1 MVFFSGD
8 AAVGVCYMMLCSEL
22 NTQIQTWLRDYD
34 KIQSVAVILIYIQ
47 IGCSLIGSLG
57 ALYTGVSLVNLGI
70 ALFALVAIESSSQS
84 LGRTYAVLLFSAI
97 LLDILWFILFTHEI
111 WYMSSEIHGKFAII
125 SVKVTLIMQ
134 VIGFSVRSS
143 SSLLWIQ
150 MYRLGSSLVDSTYP
164 QDGDQDLRNSF
175 INPATPS
182 FVRPTSG
189 SSDVLG
195 GSIYDPVYYSS
206 LFSDNQDDGFLLE
219 GENRFSSSG
228 RSISDVSQLKLKP
241 SVSRSFQAIHERNA
255 VGRVG
260 SF

>member
-1 MVFFSGD
+1 
-8 AAVGVCYMMLCSEL
+8 MMLCPEL

-47 IGCSLIGSLG
+47 IGCALIGSLG
-57 ALYTGVSLVNLGI
+57 ALYTGVCLVDLGI
-70 ALFALVAIESSSQS
+70 SLFALVAIESSSQS
-84 LGRTYAVLLFSAI
+84 LGRTYAVLLFSSI

-125 SVKVTLIMQ
+125 SIKVTLIMQ
-134 VIGFSVRSS
+134 AIGFSVRSS

-150 MYRLGSSLVDSTYP
+150 MYRLGSSLVDNTYP
-164 QDGDQDLRNSF
+164 QDGDQDLGNSF
-175 INPATPS
+175 INPATPL
-182 FVRPTSG
+182 FNRHNTSG

-206 LFSDNQDDGFLLE
+206 LFSDNQDDGSLRE

-228 RSISDVSQLKLKP
+228 RSISDVPQLKP
-241 SVSRSFQAIHERNA
+241 SVSGSFQAIHERKTA
-255 VGRVG
+255 GRVG